1 VSQLQSGVQQL
12 SEGLSQMAQKT
23 TLSETQQQNIS
34 AVQNGLTELNQELQ
48 KIRLT
53 QIWLPISKI
62 T

>member
-1 VSQLQSGVQQL
+1 MSQLQSGVQQL

-48 KIRLT
+48 KNTIDPKFGC
-53 QIWLPISKI
+53 QYPK
-62 T
+62 